1 MAHVAAFGTT
11 PKLLDEFAT
20 KVGFATAAIGDH
32 RASAGTRKTAT
43 GQLALKIDALLA
55 LPEKEIDPVLA
66 PSRKTDRALW
76 LRDQNARQI
85 MDRLGTRCVP
95 DAPGTTAPTPDAPR
109 PHRPDRR
116 TSLKS
121 RPPGPIYPS
130 PESRR
135 RTCPRAAFFEPAYER
150 SVRYVFRRYR
160 FVMAHG
166 IRRRGRLGRTGTEG
180 GERFC
185 HGAH

>member
-85 MDRLGTRCVP
+85 MDRLGTRCVA
-95 DAPGTTAPTPDAPR
+95 DAPGTTAPTPDARR
-109 PHRPDRR
+109 PTAPPAGPANLAEKQAAWPD
-116 TSLKS
+116 LPFS
-121 RPPGPIYPS
+121 RIQTPHVS
-130 PESRR
+130 P
-135 RTCPRAAFFEPAYER
+135 CG
-150 SVRYVFRRYR
+150 VF
-160 FVMAHG
+160 
-166 IRRRGRLGRTGTEG
+166 
-180 GERFC
+180 
-185 HGAH
+185 